1 MKKTLLLTLLFV
13 CSLTALMAQT
23 YTTPNTGVVWTLD
36 DIAAASPSTV
46 TVSGSDYQLLE
57 NLVIA
62 ENDTVQ
68 LDTDLTLSIDA
79 DLLITVFGTFQVT
92 GSDVTITAI
101 DTAMPYEG
109 FRFEEFS
116 AIDIQN
122 SLIEYGGGLRVLTE
136 DFVINNC
143 TLTNNVEGATTSG
156 VISLSRGVP
165 QITNNTITFNE
176 LPAIASAANNEV
188 SAYIFNNYIEGNNQE
203 NSNRPQINMG
213 VTRLNDTLKIIQNT
227 IKGDPALDMVG
238 GIAVANFVGGN
249 IRAIIDNNTITDNR
263 YGMTVLGNNS
273 FAYIRNN
280 VIEDNDTQNEPNL
293 GGSGISLNSGAPGM
307 EIVASG
313 NQIRRNLWGITVI
326 GEASINLGDG
336 VDNLGG
342 NIFAENG
349 NGGETYALYNN
360 TANTLTA
367 LNNCW
372 DETAIPNTPADA
384 EAVIFHQP
392 DDAAL
397 GEVLYDP
404 IGCDSLGTEEVSLET
419 LAVYPNPTDGVV
431 QFENTL
437 GVESVTVYTVTGER
451 VGAVAAS
458 EGLNTL
464 SLPQATGIYLVRFQT
479 PEASRTLKVMV
490 R

>member
-1 MKKTLLLTLLFV
+1 MKKTVLLLTLLLS
-13 CSLTALMAQT
+13 SLTALVAQT

-57 NLVIA
+57 NLEIA

-68 LDTDLTLSIDA
+68 LDSDLTLSIDA
-79 DLLITVFGTFQVT
+79 DLLITVFGTFEVT

-101 DTAMPYEG
+101 DTNLPYEG

-116 AIDIQN
+116 SINIEN

-136 DFVINNC
+136 DFRIDNC
-143 TLTNNVEGATTSG
+143 TLTNNVEGATTGG

-165 QITNNTITFNE
+165 QITNNTITFNL
-176 LPAIASAANNEV
+176 LPAISSGANTEV

-213 VTRLNDTLKIIQNT
+213 TTRVNDSLKIIQNT
-227 IKGDPALDMVG
+227 IIGDPALDQVG
-238 GIAVANFVGGN
+238 GIAVSNFVGGN
-249 IRAIIDNNTITDNR
+249 IRAIIDDNIITENR
-263 YGMTVLGNNS
+263 YGMTILGNNS
-273 FAYIRNN
+273 FAYIRGN
-280 VIEDNDTQNEPNL
+280 VIEDNNTQNEPNL

-307 EIVASG
+307 EVIASG
-313 NQIRRNLWGITVI
+313 NEFRRNLWGITVI

-336 VDNLGG
+336 VDNPGE
-342 NIFAENG
+342 NVFAENG

-372 DETAIPNTPADA
+372 DETNIPNTLADA
-384 EAVIFHQP
+384 EAVIFHMV
-392 DDAAL
+392 DDASL
-397 GEVLYDP
+397 GEVLFDP
-404 IGCDSLGTEEVSLET
+404 IGCDELGVET
-419 LAVYPNPTDGVV
+419 QTFAHFNVYPNPTQNMV
-431 QFENTL
+431 QFDNTL
-437 GVESVTVYTVTGER
+437 GIETVTVYSI
-451 VGAVAAS
+451 VGQRLLEVPAT
-458 EGLNTL
+458 EGSNMLNMPNT
-464 SLPQATGIYLVRFQT
+464 AGVYLVRFET
-479 PEASRTLKVMV
+479 AEASHTLKVV
-490 R
+490 VQ